1 MKSGNPATGLG
12 TLWHPYCP
20 GFVVDIVQAE
30 PYQHEM
36 NHPRLRPDCE
46 RLVALIEGHQNHRQ
60 SRSESERQWQ
70 GMMARLPLVEG
81 YDDIDSGRVS
91 GRKCS

>member
-20 GFVVDIVQAE
+20 GFVVDIVQAG

-36 NHPRLRPDCE
+36 NHPHLKPDCE
-46 RLVALIEGHQNHRQ
+46 RLVALIEGH
-60 SRSESERQWQ
+60 
-70 GMMARLPLVEG
+70 
-81 YDDIDSGRVS
+81 
-91 GRKCS
+91 